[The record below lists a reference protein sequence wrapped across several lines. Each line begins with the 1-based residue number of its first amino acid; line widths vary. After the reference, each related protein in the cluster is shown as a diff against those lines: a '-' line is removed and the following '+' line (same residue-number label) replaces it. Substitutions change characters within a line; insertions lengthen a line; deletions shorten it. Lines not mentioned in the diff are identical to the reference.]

1 MKDPRECGNAG
12 SRVRL
17 VIDHDR
23 LAMAG
28 GKLDV
33 ARATFGAGAF
43 TNYNDKKFPII
54 DNLPTPLVDIWE
66 GKILNTVDI

>member
-33 ARATFGAGAF
+33 ARATLGAGAF
-43 TNYNDKKFPII
+43 TNYDENFLPII
-54 DNLPTPLVDIWE
+54 DNLPTPSLTF
-66 GKILNTVDI
+66 GKEFLY